1 MPKRENSQ
9 RNATHKQTDE
19 QIQKKRRNNCDL
31 QKKRREKIKEDKIRS
46 PKAFIEDESKWLLS
60 YKFIEDETR
69 VSIVSDGR
77 DRDETGRHYLGQM
90 DQVCGYCG
98 GVGFRS
104 EIQGEFTD
112 QKNPNGPKQIHF
124 GDLCCCQGTVNGI
137 SDYHLPRQLEE
148 LYTSP
153 DPSAVLFRN
162 DARTFNN
169 GMAMSSLTAQRGWQ
183 SRVHNNKMD
192 AMLTSGGQLFR
203 RIGSLHPVEGERPKC
218 VQTYFYGGAE
228 ATKWRMQNIRKNVTS
243 DKKSGYEIVFE
254 QLHDILM
261 RAENKYIQS
270 FLGVKEYV
278 ETHLKDKVWDVKL
291 SIHANLSP
299 NDLIHKGR
307 LNAPTV
313 QEIAILMPDNDVITK
328 NHKRYIQ

>member
-1 MPKRENSQ
+1 M
-9 RNATHKQTDE
+9 
-19 QIQKKRRNNCDL
+19 
-31 QKKRREKIKEDKIRS
+31 QKKRREKIKKDKIKF
-46 PKAFIEDESKWLLS
+46 PKAFIQDETDWLLS
-60 YKFIEDETR
+60 YKFFEDETR

-77 DRDETGRHYLGQM
+77 DRDEAGRHYLGKM
-90 DQVCGYCG
+90 DQVCGFCRG
-98 GVGFRS
+98 LGFRS
-104 EIQGEFTD
+104 EIQGELTD
-112 QKNPNGPKQIHF
+112 PKNPNGPKLIHF
-124 GDLCCCQGTVNGI
+124 GDLCCCKGTVDGI
-137 SDYHLPRQLEE
+137 SDYKLPQQLEE
-148 LYTSP
+148 LYTSS

-169 GMAMSSLTAQRGWQ
+169 GMAMSSLTAQHGWN

-203 RIGSLHPVEGERPKC
+203 RIGSILPVDGERPKC
-218 VQTYFYGGAE
+218 VQTYFYGGEE
-228 ATKWRMQNIRKNVTS
+228 ATKWRMLNIRKSLKS
-243 DKKSGYEIVFE
+243 DKKSKYEIIFE

-261 RAENKYIQS
+261 HAENKYIQS
-270 FLGVKEYV
+270 FLGIKEYV

-299 NDLIHKGR
+299 SELIHKGR

-328 NHKRYIQ
+328 NHKRY